1 MGRHYNAEKIIYHVQ
16 TNESIH
22 LSDKSRHDIECQVR
36 EAAQEQSTKKWNEL
50 RLKLK
55 RDKPP
60 GYEYIMLLMDLLDH
74 GGSVR

>member
-1 MGRHYNAEKIIYHVQ
+1 MATHYNASQIIYHVQ

-22 LSDKSRHDIECQVR
+22 LSEKSRHDIDCQVK
-36 EAAQEQSTKKWNEL
+36 EAAQEHSTKKWNEL
-50 RLKLK
+50 RLKLN

-60 GYEYIMLLMDLLDH
+60 GYEYVLLLMDLLDN